1 MALYKLSL
9 EKYLDKLSQKIPAP
23 GGGSASALVAA
34 CGVSLFKMCV
44 VYSQKN
50 FNPSRFKSLATKL
63 ERIRKKLIQLV
74 EEDKK
79 AYLKLSQAYKKK
91 AGGKELNSARRKAGD
106 IPAKICEYCLEV
118 IKTMLENKKSIKK
131 IFESDFVAS
140 LKFLIAG
147 LESARIFVAI
157 NCKGIKPL
165 EERLDKID
173 GEYKKIKK
181 ELKIWVQK

>member
-9 EKYLDKLSQKIPAP
+9 EKYLDKLAEKIPAP

-50 FNPSRFKSLATKL
+50 FDPSRFKSLTRKL
-63 ERIRKKLIQLV
+63 ERMRKNLIQLV

-79 AYLKLSQAYKKK
+79 AYLKLSRAYKKN
-91 AGGKELNSARRKAGD
+91 AGSKEVNSARKKAGD

-118 IKTMLENKKSIKK
+118 IKIMLENKKNIKR
-131 IFESDFVAS
+131 IFNSDFVAS

-157 NCKGIKPL
+157 NCEGIKSL
-165 EERLDKID
+165 EDRLDRID
-173 GEYKKIKK
+173 GEYKKIRK
-181 ELKIWVQK
+181 ELKKWVQK